1 MENTFITITPLD
13 NLELTDYVKPGER
26 MILKKT
32 PDEYDEEAITVYS
45 SNNKKYGSVANSSN
59 TVVRGTHSA
68 GYIYRGFYQ
77 EIRCVVRFVLDKVT
91 IAEVLLE
98 EADMEEGRK
107 RMRAMGI
114 CCE

>member
-1 MENTFITITPLD
+1 MENTFITITSLD
-13 NLELTDYVKPGER
+13 NMELSDYVKPGER

-32 PDEYDEEAITVYS
+32 PDENDEEAITVYS
-45 SNNKKYGSVANSSN
+45 GNNKKYGYVANSSN
-59 TVVRGTHSA
+59 TVARGTHSA
-68 GYIYRGFYQ
+68 GFIYRGFYQ
-77 EIRCVVRFVLDKVT
+77 EAECIARFVLKNVT

-98 EADMEEGRK
+98 DADMKEGRK

>member
-1 MENTFITITPLD
+1 MENTFITITHLD
-13 NLELTDYVKPGER
+13 NPEISDYVKPGDR
-26 MILKKT
+26 MMLKKT
-32 PDEYDEEAITVYS
+32 PDKYDEETITVY
-45 SNNKKYGSVANSSN
+45 SNNKKYGYVANSSN

-77 EIRCVVRFVLDKVT
+77 EIRCIVRFVLDEVT

-98 EADMEEGRK
+98 EVDIEEGRK